1 MGFRVE
7 ERTGRWWVVNSTDGH
22 DGGLS
27 STSFYSSS
35 VVMVWELEW
44 GNWKGRRA
52 GGRAELGGSQ
62 GVFVSLKWRNFDRY
76 FGYKQ
81 QSLCTECQ
89 QPAGDKLLDHR
100 FSTNYGRDG
109 NWWAAAY
116 KMQFTS
122 NLFCKAQIDT
132 QRA

>member
-7 ERTGRWWVVNSTDGH
+7 ERTGRWWVVNSTVGH

-44 GNWKGRRA
+44 GSEKEGGQA
-52 GGRAELGGSQ
+52 GGRAELDGSQ

-76 FGYKQ
+76 FGYKH
-81 QSLCTECQ
+81 SLCTECQ
-89 QPAGDKLLDHR
+89 QPAADKLFAHR
-100 FSTNYGRDG
+100 FSATCGRDG
-109 NWWAAAY
+109 NWWVA
-116 KMQFTS
+116 
-122 NLFCKAQIDT
+122 
-132 QRA
+132 